1 MDDWQVYLLKC
12 CDDTLYCGITNDL
25 DARVKTHNAGKGA
38 KYTKGRLPVEVVEI
52 SDTMTKSAAL
62 KLEISIKKLPTSRK
76 ISALVKNKKI

>member
-76 ISALVKNKKI
+76 ISALAKNKKI